1 MNFWKPSKRQKKKI
15 VNRKNYILYT
25 GIVLSA
31 LIVLVT
37 IFAPFLEPHDPTKME
52 LSQKFIAPCR
62 EFIFGTDHL
71 GRDIFGRVIE
81 GARVSL
87 SIAATV
93 VFFSAVLGVVLGMF
107 SGYVGGATDMLI
119 MRVVDV
125 LLAFPTIIFA
135 LALSTMMGTGQTNL
149 IIAITCIQWTRYAR
163 IARGETLMLKNAEY
177 VEAAKSIGNNTVQI
191 LGKYIFPN
199 VISKII
205 ILASLDIGTII
216 LYCASLSF
224 LGLGAQPPSP
234 DWGVMISEGKDY
246 MQYAPWLTLFPGLA
260 IAFSALAFNM
270 LGDGLRDLLDPRM
283 KEVIRT
289 D

>member
-1 MNFWKPSKRQKKKI
+1 MQKRKKKI
-15 VNRKNYILYT
+15 VNRKNYILYI
-25 GIVLSA
+25 GAVLSA
-31 LIVLVT
+31 LIGFIT

-71 GRDIFGRVIE
+71 GRDILSRVIE
-81 GARVSL
+81 GSRVSL
-87 SIAATV
+87 SVAVLV
-93 VFFSAVLGVVLGMF
+93 VFLSAVLGVVFGMI
-107 SGYVGGATDMLI
+107 SGYAGGAVDMFI

-135 LALSTMMGTGQTNL
+135 LALSTMMGTGQMNL

-163 IARGETLMLKNAEY
+163 MARGETLMLKNAEY
-177 VEAAKSIGNNTVQI
+177 VEAAKSIGNHTVQI
-191 LGKYIFPN
+191 LVKYIFPN

-246 MQYAPWLTLFPGLA
+246 MQYAPWLTVFPGMA
-260 IAFSALAFNM
+260 IAVSALAFNM
-270 LGDGLRDLLDPRM
+270 LGDGLRDMLDPRM
-283 KEVIRT
+283 KEVVRT

>member
-1 MNFWKPSKRQKKKI
+1 MRKQKKKI
-15 VNRKNYILYT
+15 VNRKNYILYI
-25 GIVLSA
+25 GAFLSVFVL
-31 LIVLVT
+31 LVT
-37 IFAPFLEPHDPTKME
+37 VFGPLFEPYNPTKME
-52 LSQKFIAPCR
+52 LSQKFIAPCQ

-71 GRDIFGRVIE
+71 GRDIFSRVIE

-87 SIAATV
+87 VIAGCV
-93 VFFSAVLGVVLGMF
+93 VLFSAVLGVALGMI
-107 SGYVGGATDMLI
+107 SGYVGGAVDMII
-119 MRVVDV
+119 MRVVDA

-177 VEAAKSIGNNTVQI
+177 VEAARSIGNNTAQI
-191 LGKYIFPN
+191 LAKYIFPN
-199 VISKII
+199 VVSKII

-246 MQYAPWLTLFPGLA
+246 IQYAPWLTLFPGLA
-260 IAFSALAFNM
+260 IAVSALAFNM

-283 KEVIRT
+283 KEVVRT

>member
-1 MNFWKPSKRQKKKI
+1 MKRQKKKI

-71 GRDIFGRVIE
+71 GRDIFSRVIE

-191 LGKYIFPN
+191 LGKYICPN

-246 MQYAPWLTLFPGLA
+246 MQYAPWLTLFPGLT

>member
-1 MNFWKPSKRQKKKI
+1 MQRQKKKI
-15 VNRKNYILYT
+15 VNRKNYILYI
-25 GIVLSA
+25 GGLLSVFVL
-31 LIVLVT
+31 LVT
-37 IFAPFLEPHDPTKME
+37 IFGPFFEPYNPTKME

-71 GRDIFGRVIE
+71 GRDIFSRVIE

-87 SIAATV
+87 VIAGCV
-93 VFFSAVLGVVLGMF
+93 VLFSAVLGVMLGMI
-107 SGYVGGATDMLI
+107 SGYMGGAADMLI
-119 MRVVDV
+119 MRVVDA

-135 LALSTMMGTGQTNL
+135 LALSTMMGTGQINL

-177 VEAAKSIGNNTVQI
+177 VEAARSIGNNTAQI
-191 LGKYIFPN
+191 LAKYIFPN
-199 VISKII
+199 VVSKII

-246 MQYAPWLTLFPGLA
+246 IQYAPWLTLFPGLA
-260 IAFSALAFNM
+260 IAVSALAFNM

-283 KEVIRT
+283 KEVVRT

>member
-1 MNFWKPSKRQKKKI
+1 MRKQKKKI
-15 VNRKNYILYT
+15 VNRKNYILYI
-25 GIVLSA
+25 GAFLSVFVL
-31 LIVLVT
+31 LVT
-37 IFAPFLEPHDPTKME
+37 VFGPLFEPYNPTKME

-71 GRDIFGRVIE
+71 GRDIFSRVIE

-87 SIAATV
+87 VIAGCV
-93 VFFSAVLGVVLGMF
+93 VLFSAVLGVALGMI
-107 SGYVGGATDMLI
+107 SGYVGGAVDMII
-119 MRVVDV
+119 MRVVDA

-177 VEAAKSIGNNTVQI
+177 VEAARSIGNNTAQI
-191 LGKYIFPN
+191 LAKYIFPN
-199 VISKII
+199 VVSKII

-246 MQYAPWLTLFPGLA
+246 IQYAPWLTLFPGLA
-260 IAFSALAFNM
+260 IAVSALAFNM

-283 KEVIRT
+283 KEVVRT

>member
-1 MNFWKPSKRQKKKI
+1 MRRQKKKI
-15 VNRKNYILYT
+15 VNRKNYILYV
-25 GIVLSA
+25 GAVLSFFV
-31 LIVLVT
+31 LLVT
-37 IFAPFLEPHDPTKME
+37 LFGPLFEPYNPTKME

-71 GRDIFGRVIE
+71 GRDIFSRVIE

-87 SIAATV
+87 VIAGCV
-93 VFFSAVLGVVLGMF
+93 VLFSAVLGVVLGMI
-107 SGYVGGATDMLI
+107 SGYMGGAVDMLI
-119 MRVVDV
+119 MRVVDA

-177 VEAAKSIGNNTVQI
+177 VEAARSIGNNTAQI
-191 LGKYIFPN
+191 LAKYIFPN
-199 VISKII
+199 VVSKII

-246 MQYAPWLTLFPGLA
+246 IQYAPWLTLFPGLA
-260 IAFSALAFNM
+260 IALSALAFNM

-283 KEVIRT
+283 KEVVRT

>member
-1 MNFWKPSKRQKKKI
+1 MKRQKKKI

-71 GRDIFGRVIE
+71 GRDIFSRVIE

-177 VEAAKSIGNNTVQI
+177 VEEAKSIGNNTVQI

-205 ILASLDIGTII
+205 VLASLDIGTII

>member
-1 MNFWKPSKRQKKKI
+1 MKRQKKKI

-71 GRDIFGRVIE
+71 GRDIFSRVIE

-191 LGKYIFPN
+191 LGEYIFPN

>member
-1 MNFWKPSKRQKKKI
+1 MRKQKKKV
-15 VNRKNYILYT
+15 VNRKNYILYI
-25 GIVLSA
+25 GVALSA
-31 LIVLVT
+31 VIILITV
-37 IFAPFLEPHDPTKME
+37 FAPFLEPHDPTKME

-71 GRDIFGRVIE
+71 GRDIFSRIIE
-81 GARVSL
+81 GSRVSL
-87 SIAATV
+87 SVAVLV
-93 VFFSAVLGVVLGMF
+93 VFLSAVLGVILGMI
-107 SGYVGGATDMLI
+107 SGYAGGAVDMVI
-119 MRVVDV
+119 MRAVDV

-163 IARGETLMLKNAEY
+163 IARGEALMLKNAEY
-177 VEAAKSIGNNTVQI
+177 VEAAKSIGNNGIQI
-191 LGKYIFPN
+191 LVKYIFPN

-246 MQYAPWLTLFPGLA
+246 MQYAPWMTVFPGLA
-260 IAFSALAFNM
+260 IAISALAFNM
-270 LGDGLRDLLDPRM
+270 LGDGLRDMLDPRM
-283 KEVIRT
+283 KETVRT

>member
-1 MNFWKPSKRQKKKI
+1 MF
-15 VNRKNYILYT
+15 NRKNVTLYMGFILA
-25 GIVLSA
+25 G
-31 LIVLVT
+31 LIVLAAVL
-37 IFAPFLEPHDPTKME
+37 APFLELYDPTKME
-52 LSQKFIAPCR
+52 LSRKFIAPCR

-71 GRDIFGRVIE
+71 GRDIFSRVIE

-87 SIAATV
+87 SVAAIV
-93 VFFSAVLGVVLGMF
+93 VFFSVLLGMILGMI
-107 SGYVGGATDMLI
+107 SGYVGGGVDMLI

-135 LALSTMMGTGQTNL
+135 LALSAMMGTGQKNL
-149 IIAITCIQWTRYAR
+149 IVAITCIQWTRYAR
-163 IARGETLMLKNAEY
+163 LARGETLMLKSAEY
-177 VEAAKSIGNNTVQI
+177 VEAAKSIGNNTFQI
-191 LGKYIFPN
+191 LIKYIFPN

-205 ILASLDIGTII
+205 ILASLDIGAII

-246 MQYAPWLTLFPGLA
+246 IQYAPWITLFPGLA
-260 IAFSALAFNM
+260 IAVSALAFNM
-270 LGDGLRDLLDPRM
+270 IGDGLRDLLAPRM
-283 KEVIRT
+283 KQTVRT

>member
-1 MNFWKPSKRQKKKI
+1 MRKQKKKI
-15 VNRKNYILYT
+15 VNRKNYILYI
-25 GIVLSA
+25 GAFLSVFVL
-31 LIVLVT
+31 LVT
-37 IFAPFLEPHDPTKME
+37 VFGPFFEPYNPTKME

-71 GRDIFGRVIE
+71 GRDIFSRVIE

-87 SIAATV
+87 VIAGCV
-93 VFFSAVLGVVLGMF
+93 VLFSAVLGVVLGMI
-107 SGYVGGATDMLI
+107 SGYVGGAVDMI
-119 MRVVDV
+119 VMRVVDA

-135 LALSTMMGTGQTNL
+135 LALSTMMGTGQMNL

-177 VEAAKSIGNNTVQI
+177 VEAARSIGNNTAQI
-191 LGKYIFPN
+191 LAKYIFPN
-199 VISKII
+199 VVSKII

-246 MQYAPWLTLFPGLA
+246 IQYAPWLTLFPGLA
-260 IAFSALAFNM
+260 IAVSALAFNM

-283 KEVIRT
+283 KEVVRT

>member
-1 MNFWKPSKRQKKKI
+1 MRRQKKKI
-15 VNRKNYILYT
+15 VNRKNYILYV
-25 GIVLSA
+25 GAVLSFFV
-31 LIVLVT
+31 LLVT
-37 IFAPFLEPHDPTKME
+37 LFGPLFEPYNPTKME

-71 GRDIFGRVIE
+71 GRDIFSRVIE

-87 SIAATV
+87 VIAGCV
-93 VFFSAVLGVVLGMF
+93 VLFSAVLGVVLGMI
-107 SGYVGGATDMLI
+107 SGYMGGAVDMLI
-119 MRVVDV
+119 MRVVDA

-135 LALSTMMGTGQTNL
+135 LALSTMMGTGQMNL

-177 VEAAKSIGNNTVQI
+177 VEAARSIGNNTAQI
-191 LGKYIFPN
+191 LAKYIFPN
-199 VISKII
+199 VVSKII

-246 MQYAPWLTLFPGLA
+246 IQYAPWLTLFPGLA
-260 IAFSALAFNM
+260 IALSALAFNM

-283 KEVIRT
+283 KEVVRT

>member
-1 MNFWKPSKRQKKKI
+1 MGKQKKKI
-15 VNRKNYILYT
+15 VNRKNYILYI
-25 GIVLSA
+25 GAFLSVFVL
-31 LIVLVT
+31 LVT
-37 IFAPFLEPHDPTKME
+37 VFGPHFEPYNPTKME

-71 GRDIFGRVIE
+71 GRDIFSRVIE

-87 SIAATV
+87 VIAGCV
-93 VFFSAVLGVVLGMF
+93 VLFSAVLGVVLGMI
-107 SGYVGGATDMLI
+107 SGYVGGAVDMII
-119 MRVVDV
+119 MRVVDA

-177 VEAAKSIGNNTVQI
+177 VEAARSIGNNTAQI
-191 LGKYIFPN
+191 LAKYIFPN
-199 VISKII
+199 VVSKII

-246 MQYAPWLTLFPGLA
+246 IQYAPWLTLFPGLA
-260 IAFSALAFNM
+260 IAVSALAFNM

-283 KEVIRT
+283 KEVVRT

>member
-1 MNFWKPSKRQKKKI
+1 MRKQKKKI
-15 VNRKNYILYT
+15 VNRKNYILYI
-25 GIVLSA
+25 GAFLSVFVL
-31 LIVLVT
+31 LVT
-37 IFAPFLEPHDPTKME
+37 VFGPLFEPYNPTKME

-71 GRDIFGRVIE
+71 GRDIFSRVIE

-87 SIAATV
+87 VIAVCV
-93 VFFSAVLGVVLGMF
+93 VLFSAVLGVVLGMI
-107 SGYVGGATDMLI
+107 SGYVGGTVDMI
-119 MRVVDV
+119 VMRVVDA

-135 LALSTMMGTGQTNL
+135 LALSTMMGTGQMNL

-177 VEAAKSIGNNTVQI
+177 VEAARSIGNNTAQI
-191 LGKYIFPN
+191 LAKYIFPN
-199 VISKII
+199 VVSKII

-246 MQYAPWLTLFPGLA
+246 IQYAPWLTLFPGLA
-260 IAFSALAFNM
+260 IAVSALAFNM

-283 KEVIRT
+283 KEVVRT

>member
-1 MNFWKPSKRQKKKI
+1 
-15 VNRKNYILYT
+15 
-25 GIVLSA
+25 
-31 LIVLVT
+31 
-37 IFAPFLEPHDPTKME
+37 ME

-71 GRDIFGRVIE
+71 GRDIFSRVIE

-87 SIAATV
+87 VIAGCV
-93 VFFSAVLGVVLGMF
+93 VLFSAVLGVVLGMI
-107 SGYVGGATDMLI
+107 SGYMGGAVDMLI
-119 MRVVDV
+119 MRVVDA

-177 VEAAKSIGNNTVQI
+177 VEAARSIGNNTAQI
-191 LGKYIFPN
+191 LAKYIFPN
-199 VISKII
+199 VVSKII

-246 MQYAPWLTLFPGLA
+246 IQYAPWLTLFPGLA
-260 IAFSALAFNM
+260 IALSALAFNM

-283 KEVIRT
+283 KEVVRT

>member
-1 MNFWKPSKRQKKKI
+1 
-15 VNRKNYILYT
+15 
-25 GIVLSA
+25 
-31 LIVLVT
+31 
-37 IFAPFLEPHDPTKME
+37 
-52 LSQKFIAPCR
+52 
-62 EFIFGTDHL
+62 
-71 GRDIFGRVIE
+71 
-81 GARVSL
+81 
-87 SIAATV
+87 
-93 VFFSAVLGVVLGMF
+93 
-107 SGYVGGATDMLI
+107 MLI

-135 LALSTMMGTGQTNL
+135 LALSTMLGTGRTNL

-163 IARGETLMLKNAEY
+163 IARGETLILKNAEY
-177 VEAAKSIGNNTVQI
+177 VEAARSIGNNTVQV
-191 LGKYIFPN
+191 LRKYIFPN
-199 VISKII
+199 VVSKII

-260 IAFSALAFNM
+260 IAISALAFNM

-283 KEVIRT
+283 KEMVRT